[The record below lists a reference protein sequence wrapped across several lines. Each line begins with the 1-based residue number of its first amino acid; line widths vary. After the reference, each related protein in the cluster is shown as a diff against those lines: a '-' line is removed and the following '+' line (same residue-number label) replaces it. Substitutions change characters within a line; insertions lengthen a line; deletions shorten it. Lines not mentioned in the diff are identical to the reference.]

1 MKKVEKA
8 FHKAFG
14 PYRINPNREF
24 FEIEDTQAIGLLE
37 IICSENLTPQII
49 DELEKVDEV
58 SKDAGKRLSKNR
70 RQRFNFQEMGIDVGT
85 VLTSNHNEETCIVED
100 ERNVTFRDEK
110 MSLTR
115 ATRLKL
121 DNSYNVAPGNY
132 WFSKD
137 KKLRE
142 LYNETYTEN

>member
-1 MKKVEKA
+1 MHIKSPTKGSKEEV
-8 FHKAFG
+8 
-14 PYRINPNREF
+14 
-24 FEIEDTQAIGLLE
+24 
-37 IICSENLTPQII
+37 
-49 DELEKVDEV
+49 LEKVDEV

-132 WFSKD
+132 WFFEE

-142 LYNETYTEN
+142 LYNETYSEN